1 MRRLAVAAALTAL
14 AGPWPAAAQEG
25 GFSLGRATQGPA
37 GILVIDR
44 ERVLVRSRQGQAR
57 LAAIREAEA
66 GLAAENREIE
76 ARLTAEEADLARRR
90 PDLDPD
96 AFRAEADDFDRRVT
110 ALRRTQDAKTRALL
124 DRRDALADG
133 FWEEVLPVLGAIMA
147 ERGAGVI
154 LDRGSVF
161 LTAAEVDVTS
171 ELIARLDAAAPAG
184 AAPGD

>member
-1 MRRLAVAAALTAL
+1 MTRLGAAVVLACAM
-14 AGPWPAAAQEG
+14 AGPVPAQEG
-25 GFSLGRATQGPA
+25 GFSLGQAARGPA

-76 ARLTAEEADLARRR
+76 ARLTAEEADLAERR
-90 PDLDPD
+90 PDMDP
-96 AFRAEADDFDRRVT
+96 AEFRAEADDFDRRVT

-154 LDRGSVF
+154 LDRGRCS
-161 LTAAEVDVTS
+161 
-171 ELIARLDAAAPAG
+171 
-184 AAPGD
+184 